1 MKIAFYSNTLCLRG
15 TEINLYN
22 LANYNETLLNNKS
35 IIISQRNTNLD
46 ALEKFENRFKVIL
59 SDFEEIDSIITK
71 EKIDWIYITKS
82 GQIDKYVTNI
92 IPSFIHVVFRNN
104 QPHGSKY
111 IYISDWLAKNQGYD
125 PENYSL
131 PYIVERMTNSY
142 EDLRNY
148 LNIPNDAIVFGC
160 YGGEHQFD
168 IEFVHDVIK
177 NIVKNRKDIYFIF
190 MNINKFHED
199 HHQIIHLPGT
209 WDLNIKSKF
218 INTCNAMLHAR
229 YMGESFG
236 CAIAEFSMANKPV
249 ITYNQSG
256 DSCHIE
262 ILNDK
267 GIYYSNRDELND
279 ILNNLNYYIKCDD
292 FNTIYSKFSGENII
306 SKFKKMIQ

>member
-22 LANYNETLLNNKS
+22 LANYNETLLNNQS
-35 IIISQRNTNLD
+35 IIISQLNTNLD
-46 ALEKFENRFKVIL
+46 ALEKFKNRFKVIL

-71 EKIDWIYITKS
+71 EKIDWIYITKA
-82 GQIDKYVTNI
+82 GKIDKYVTNI
-92 IPSFIHVVFRNN
+92 VPSFIHVVFRNN

-125 PENYSL
+125 PESYSL
-131 PYIVERMTNSY
+131 PYIVEKINSY
-142 EDLRNY
+142 GDLRNY

-160 YGGEHQFD
+160 YGGEYEFD

-190 MNINKFHED
+190 MNINKFYDD
-199 HHQIIHLPGT
+199 HNQIIHLPGT
-209 WDLNIKSKF
+209 WDLVLKSKF

-229 YMGESFG
+229 YMGESYG

-249 ITYNQSG
+249 ITYNESG
-256 DSCHIE
+256 DRCHIE
-262 ILNDK
+262 ILNNK
-267 GIYYSNRDELND
+267 GIYYSNSDQLNN
-279 ILNNLNYYIKCDD
+279 ILNNLNNYIKYDD
-292 FNTIYSKFSGENII
+292 YNTIYSKFSAENII
-306 SKFKKMIQ
+306 SKFKKMIV